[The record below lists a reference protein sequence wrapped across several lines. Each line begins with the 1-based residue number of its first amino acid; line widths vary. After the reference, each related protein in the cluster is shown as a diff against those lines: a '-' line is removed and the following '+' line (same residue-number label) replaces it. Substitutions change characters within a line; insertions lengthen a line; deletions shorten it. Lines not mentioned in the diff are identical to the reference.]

1 MPDEKHCKSEPDLPD
16 WMTDKSPSSGW
27 VEPPLK
33 EIKMPWRVHPHRLQD
48 VVGSLLGAID
58 IPISHPNVNIEY
70 MEFDSNR
77 LLVQVVLDNGDDSND
92 FPQHIRLTLTVD
104 DDV

>member
-1 MPDEKHCKSEPDLPD
+1 MIITQGGCGHDRDNDP
-16 WMTDKSPSSGW
+16 TDMNVAW
-27 VEPPLK
+27 NPPLM
-33 EIKMPWRVHPHRLQD
+33 EVKMPWKIHPHRLQA
-48 VVGSLLGAID
+48 VVESLLGAID
-58 IPISHPNVNIEY
+58 IPISHPGVNIEY

-92 FPQHIRLTLTVD
+92 FPQHVRLTLTVD